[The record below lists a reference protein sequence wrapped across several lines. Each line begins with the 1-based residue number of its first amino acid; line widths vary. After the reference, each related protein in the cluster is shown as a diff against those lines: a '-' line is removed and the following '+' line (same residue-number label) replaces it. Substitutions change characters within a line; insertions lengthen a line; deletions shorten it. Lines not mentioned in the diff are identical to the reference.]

1 MEYKKIINLLY
12 KIPIN
17 HLNLTQKNWVE
28 INSDSGGTYNIHGF
42 ETWML
47 KSSLCDYS
55 DAYILF
61 KGTITI
67 IRTGVGAIARQAGE
81 GNEEVTF
88 ENCAA
93 FTDFISE
100 VNNIQSDNAN

>member
-1 MEYKKIINLLY
+1 
-12 KIPIN
+12 
-17 HLNLTQKNWVE
+17 
-28 INSDSGGTYNIHGF
+28 
-42 ETWML
+42 ML

-55 DAYILF
+55 DAYMLF
-61 KGTITI
+61 KGIITI
-67 IRTGVGAIARQAGE
+67 VRTGVGAIARQAGE

>member
-1 MEYKKIINLLY
+1 
-12 KIPIN
+12 
-17 HLNLTQKNWVE
+17 
-28 INSDSGGTYNIHGF
+28 
-42 ETWML
+42 ML

-55 DAYILF
+55 HAYILV

-67 IRTGVGAIARQAGE
+67 VRTGVGGIARQAGE

-88 ENCAA
+88 KNCAA

-100 VNNIQSDNAN
+100 VNNIQWDNVN